1 MEGMN
6 GIILQRVTLEVPVDK
21 SDFQRLLR
29 ERLLIF
35 DGGFGTELYR
45 KGFFLNTSYDGLV
58 LTNPKVITSIHQAYL
73 DAGSEVLTTNTYNAN
88 AIKLAEFGLAEK
100 TAEINETAVALAKKA
115 SAGKNE
121 VLIAGSIGPITVDFP
136 ETQIE
141 QALRQQAC
149 ALEKGGADILIFE
162 SLNGLRELRRVLS
175 VARDLAIAWFPSFV
189 LDADALL
196 ADKGD
201 FAQILALLGDAPAAI
216 GLNCGLGPD
225 VTLEALQKIHE
236 MTKLPFIVQ
245 PGAGNPRVV
254 DNRFMPMTTP
264 EYFTTYALRYT
275 TLGARGVGGC
285 CGIGPDHI
293 ADLARSLQPLAKTEH
308 AAVFEAVKR
317 ENRPQPLEPTP
328 LSEIS
333 PFSKKLAEGKWLRL
347 LELLPPKG
355 YDLTETIEKAKLAKL
370 AGFDAINLPDGPR
383 AGCRVSQVVT
393 AIEIQEHAQM
403 ETIVHCCCRD
413 RNLIS
418 LQSMILG
425 CMAKNLRNI
434 LFITGDPPKLGNYP
448 FSSGVF
454 DVDSIGMLRL
464 MKDLNRGID
473 VGGFPLGPNVKTAI
487 CAGAGADPNAIDQE
501 REYRRL
507 AEKIANGA
515 QFIITQPVFDPAVLC
530 RFLKRVKPLGCP
542 VIAGVWPFSSYRN
555 ALFMKTEV
563 PGVVVPDWIMDA
575 MKNAGDKIA
584 QRETG
589 ISIARKII
597 AEIRSEV
604 RGIATSAPL
613 GNVSIA
619 MEVCKEEQ

>member
-1 MEGMN
+1 MN
-6 GIILQRVTLEVPVDK
+6 K
-21 SDFQRLLR
+21 NDFQNTLQ
-29 ERLLIF
+29 ERILVF

-45 KGFFLNTSYDGLV
+45 KGFFLNTSYEGLV
-58 LTNPKVITSIHQAYL
+58 LSAPKVITGIHQAYL
-73 DAGSEVLTTNTYNAN
+73 DAGCDVITTNTYNAN
-88 AIKLAEFGLAEK
+88 ALKLEEFGLADK

-115 SAGKNE
+115 SAGKENI
-121 VLIAGSIGPITVDFP
+121 LIAGSVGPIAGNFGEERVL
-136 ETQIE
+136 
-141 QALRQQAC
+141 QALRQQAS
-149 ALEKGGADILIFE
+149 ALERGGADFLIFE
-162 SLNGLRELRRVLS
+162 SLNTMQELRRVLA
-175 VARDLAIAWFPSFV
+175 VAEGLSLAWMPSFV
-189 LDADALL
+189 LNGEAIL
-196 ADKGD
+196 ADGTD
-201 FAQILALLGDAPAAI
+201 FPAILAILRDAPAAI

-225 VTLEALQKIHE
+225 VTLAAFQKIHQL
-236 MTKLPFIVQ
+236 TTLPFVVQ
-245 PGAGNPRVV
+245 PGAGSPRVV
-254 DNRFMPMTTP
+254 DNRFMPMASP

-275 TLGARGVGGC
+275 SLGARAVGGC
-285 CGIGPDHI
+285 CGIGPEHI
-293 ADLARSLQPLAKTEH
+293 ADLARSIKPLAQTEH
-308 AAVFEAVKR
+308 AAVFQAAAKDG
-317 ENRPQPLEPTP
+317 NAAPKPLEPTP
-328 LSEIS
+328 FAERS
-333 PFSKKLAEGKWLRL
+333 PFARKLSEGKWIRL

-355 YDLTETIEKAKLAKL
+355 YDLAETIEKAKLAKL

-383 AGCRVSQVVT
+383 AGCRVSQIVT
-393 AIEIQEHAQM
+393 AIEIQEKAEI

-473 VGGFPLGPNVKTAI
+473 VGGFPLGPNVKTSI
-487 CAGAGADPNAIDQE
+487 CAGAGADPNAIDLE

-507 AEKIANGA
+507 AEKIENGA
-515 QFIITQPVFDPAVLC
+515 GFIVTQPVFDPAVLHG
-530 RFLKRVKPLGCP
+530 FLKRVKPLGCP

-563 PGVVVPDWIMDA
+563 PGVVVPDWIMEA

-589 ISIARKII
+589 IAIARRII
-597 AEIRSEV
+597 AEIKDEV
-604 RGIATSAPL
+604 RGVATSAPL
-613 GNVSIA
+613 GNVNIA
-619 MEVCKEEQ
+619 IEVCKE